1 MEVKLH
7 TLTGG
12 FTAVQVSKTLAL
24 SKAQLAQREGQ
35 DAAPEFGP
43 PTSFPLSLPSGAIRT
58 PAAGRT
64 GAVFGSS
71 RRGGAGTA
79 ASSAS
84 CRLDADGLDVEFKSR
99 KPDKASLGIPAGRTK
114 QNGSVVRIDLHF
126 IESAFRTSAP
136 FVL

>member
-1 MEVKLH
+1 M
-7 TLTGG
+7 
-12 FTAVQVSKTLAL
+12 QVSKTLAL

-64 GAVFGSS
+64 GAVSGLL
-71 RRGGAGTA
+71 GGAGREGS
-79 ASSAS
+79 SSAS